1 MLESL
6 DPDFVRVMA
15 LEALEFT
22 PGRSQTE
29 EYRSG
34 KYLEGLDLYEGFSPL
49 GCQGYQR
56 LAAS

>member
-1 MLESL
+1 MLSEMGIDMIVYYYVLESL

-34 KYLEGLDLYEGFSPL
+34 KYLEVLDG
-49 GCQGYQR
+49 
-56 LAAS
+56 